1 MEISSSHT
9 NNRKEKAVW
18 QRRFWEHIIR
28 DENDWKNHM
37 NYIHYNPVKHGFVP
51 SPGDWQHSTFR
62 YWVDRGLYEKD
73 WGSVEPVIF
82 PSISGAE

>member
-1 MEISSSHT
+1 MTGGEVHDS
-9 NNRKEKAVW
+9 RCADALLDGK
-18 QRRFWEHIIR
+18 